1 MSKSPFQTIGV
12 LEPNSPPDIGACLTR
27 IVQVLKRYIAFPV
40 ESQAYVV
47 AVWVAHSWGI
57 ESFDYTPYLH
67 IYSPEKRCGKTLVL
81 DILKMLIPNPWSV
94 VGPSEAVLFR
104 AIDAKKPTV
113 LFDEID
119 AVFIGRDEKSEGLR
133 GILNAGF
140 KRGSSVPRCA
150 GTEHEIRDFSVFC
163 PKVLAGIGTLP
174 DTIADRSIPI
184 KLARKTRAQNVARFR
199 ERHLKGEAE
208 EICAT
213 MKSWAESPEVQ
224 KALLDA
230 RPSMPDEL
238 GDRQMDVCE
247 PLIAIADLAGG
258 HWPQLIRKS
267 LVELY
272 AASQSD
278 ETSIGVL
285 LLRDIQRVF
294 DASGLRRIKTSDLI
308 EALFDLEESPW
319 AGLWEQDWKR
329 QNTKGPSSKLAR
341 LLKPYGISSKT
352 IRFADDAEAKGY
364 EEAAFAD
371 AWARYL

>member
-12 LEPNSPPDIGACLTR
+12 LEPNSPPDISACLTR
-27 IVQVLKRYIAFPV
+27 IVQVLKRYIAFPA

-57 ESFDYTPYLH
+57 DSFDYTPYLH

-94 VGPSEAVLFR
+94 VGPSTAVLFR
-104 AIDAKKPTV
+104 AIDAKKPTI

-119 AVFIGRDEKSEGLR
+119 TVFNAKDERSEGLR
-133 GILNAGF
+133 CILNKGF
-140 KRGSSVPRCA
+140 QRGGSVPRCV
-150 GTEHEIRDFSVFC
+150 GTENEIRDFSIFC
-163 PKVLAGIGTLP
+163 AKVLAGIGTLP
-174 DTIADRSIPI
+174 DTVADRSIPI
-184 KLARKTRAQNVARFR
+184 KLARKTRAQTVSRFR
-199 ERHLKGEAE
+199 ERLFKCEAE
-208 EICAT
+208 EICEV
-213 MKSWAESPEVQ
+213 MKSWAESPEIQ

-230 RPSMPDEL
+230 RPSMPEEL

-258 HWPQLIRKS
+258 DWPTLIRTS

-272 AASQSD
+272 SASQSD
-278 ETSIGVL
+278 ETSIGAL
-285 LLRDIQRVF
+285 LLRDIKRVF
-294 DASGLRRIKTSDLI
+294 ESSGLNRIKTSDLI

-319 AGLWEQDWKR
+319 AGLWELDWKR
-329 QNTKGPSSKLAR
+329 QNIKGPSSKLAR

-352 IRFADDAEAKGY
+352 MRFADNAEAKGY
-364 EEAAFAD
+364 EEAAFID